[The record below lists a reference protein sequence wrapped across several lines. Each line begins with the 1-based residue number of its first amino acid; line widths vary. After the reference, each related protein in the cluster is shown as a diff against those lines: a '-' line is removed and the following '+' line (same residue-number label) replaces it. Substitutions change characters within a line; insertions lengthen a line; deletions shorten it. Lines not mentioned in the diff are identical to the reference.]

1 MAAIVPLLRWPAP
14 AAALWLAFAAGAQA
28 QEPAPAA
35 APGAAP
41 AEASATEEPVP
52 KSLPKRPRQRPAA
65 GERTARKGP
74 GKKPGKARV
83 VGALNVNRATEAKLR
98 LLPGIGKGRAHAI
111 VERRP
116 KGGYRSVDEVGR
128 IKGLR
133 KLVHKLR
140 GHLTTEGPSTLR
152 PAPPEAERGPGG

>member
-14 AAALWLAFAAGAQA
+14 AAALWLAFAAGAQEPA
-28 QEPAPAA
+28 QPAAPAA
-35 APGAAP
+35 PGDAA
-41 AEASATEEPVP
+41 ADASAPNESVAKE
-52 KSLPKRPRQRPAA
+52 LPKAA
-65 GERTARKGP
+65 RKRASGERGVRRGAS
-74 GKKPGKARV
+74 KKPGKAKV
-83 VGALNVNRATEAKLR
+83 TGTLNVNRATEAELR

-116 KGGYRSVDEVGR
+116 KAGYRSIDEVAR

-140 GHLTTEGPSTLR
+140 GHLTTEGPTTLR
-152 PAPPEAERGPGG
+152 PAPPEPERGPGS

>member
-28 QEPAPAA
+28 GEPAPAPTG
-35 APGAAP
+35 APTAEAP
-41 AEASATEEPVP
+41 APEESVA
-52 KSLPKRPRQRPAA
+52 KALPRRPRQKPAA

-83 VGALNVNRATEAKLR
+83 VGALNVNRATEAELR

-116 KGGYRSVDEVGR
+116 KAGYRSVEEVGR

-140 GHLTTEGPSTLR
+140 AHLTTEGPSTLR
-152 PAPPEAERGPGG
+152 PAPPEPERGPGS

>member
-28 QEPAPAA
+28 GEPSPPPAAPAA
-35 APGAAP
+35 EAP
-41 AEASATEEPVP
+41 AAEESVI
-52 KSLPKRPRQRPAA
+52 KSLPKRPRQKPAP
-65 GERTARKGP
+65 GERAARKGS
-74 GKKPGKARV
+74 GKKPGKAPV
-83 VGALNVNRATEAKLR
+83 VGALNVNRATEAELR

-116 KGGYRSVDEVGR
+116 KAGYRSVDEVGR

-140 GHLTTEGPSTLR
+140 GHLITEGPSTLR
-152 PAPPEAERGPGG
+152 PAPPEPERGPGS